1 VETYKGFVSRFY
13 LNYGILKY
21 NESKPSAAVAE
32 MIKLYHQKR
41 RRDDII
47 KMHESLH
54 CYKIQV

>member
-32 MIKLYHQKR
+32 MIKLHHQK
-41 RRDDII
+41 
-47 KMHESLH
+47 
-54 CYKIQV
+54 